1 MCLCKC
7 NILIFAMSR
16 IVYLN
21 FLCYKHLCYHH
32 SLQIRHR
39 GSFMKTFSILTLLFI
54 TIMCLL
60 IMTLAKIIPND
71 DSCISI
77 SESIVGNS
85 ISNFIVKYTLIGEN
99 AIGQEGTFLQ
109 LFIWGL
115 LLIELG
121 GMDCAKFDDMQ
132 NDVLTALAWLKS
144 NEDLIGLK
152 CSSSTK
158 SGEQQVGGNKSTM
171 SNKHQSR
178 FIFGGYSSGGHV
190 ASVVCQNPTL
200 WKEHNLPPPHIH
212 CDSLLFI
219 SPVLSTKS
227 YHDLLLKKVSSLS
240 SASSASLPSLSSSD
254 TGSSSAS
261 EHNLSRQSSL
271 ATTDVSSLTS
281 TLSTS
286 KSPTWLTD
294 QVVKGVFGSA
304 SSTVPSPIHT
314 YEKSPSIPHVFVG
327 CRNEMFGINWLDIFF
342 ASPHYSEL
350 LNSMGIES
358 RYTAINSDHWNILN
372 SKVLSDCLRMELDR
386 A

>member
-1 MCLCKC
+1 
-7 NILIFAMSR
+7 
-16 IVYLN
+16 
-21 FLCYKHLCYHH
+21 
-32 SLQIRHR
+32 
-39 GSFMKTFSILTLLFI
+39 MKTFSLLTLLFI

-60 IMTLAKIIPND
+60 IMTLAKSIPND
-71 DSCISI
+71 DSCII
-77 SESIVGNS
+77 ILESTFGNN
-85 ISNFIVKYTLIGEN
+85 ITNFIVKFYTLIGEN
-99 AIGQEGTFLQ
+99 IIGQEGTFVLMF
-109 LFIWGL
+109 LYGL
-115 LLIELG
+115 LLIQLG
-121 GMDCAKFDDMQ
+121 GDGCATFDDMQ

-158 SGEQQVGGNKSTM
+158 SGEQQSSNKSTT
-171 SNKHQSR
+171 SNKHQSH

-190 ASVVCQNPTL
+190 ASVVCQTPTL
-200 WKEHNLPPPHIH
+200 WKEHNLAPPHIH

-227 YHDLLLKKVSSLS
+227 YHDVLLKKVSSLS
-240 SASSASLPSLSSSD
+240 SASSASLPSLSPSD

-261 EHNLSRQSSL
+261 EHSLSRQSSL
-271 ATTDVSSLTS
+271 ATSDVSSLTS
-281 TLSTS
+281 TLSSS
-286 KSPTWLTD
+286 KSPTWFTD

-314 YEKSPSIPHVFVG
+314 YEKSPSIPHFFVG

-358 RYTAINSDHWNILN
+358 RYTAIDSDHWNILN
-372 SKVLSDCLRMELDR
+372 SKVLSDCLRIELER
-386 A
+386 V

>member
-1 MCLCKC
+1 
-7 NILIFAMSR
+7 
-16 IVYLN
+16 
-21 FLCYKHLCYHH
+21 
-32 SLQIRHR
+32 
-39 GSFMKTFSILTLLFI
+39 
-54 TIMCLL
+54 
-60 IMTLAKIIPND
+60 MTLAKIIPND

-77 SESIVGNS
+77 SESIVGNG
-85 ISNFIVKYTLIGEN
+85 ITKFIVKFYTLIGEN
-99 AIGQEGTFLQ
+99 TIGQEGTFVL
-109 LFIWGL
+109 LFILGL
-115 LLIELG
+115 LLIQLG
-121 GMDCAKFDDMQ
+121 GMDCATFDDMQ

-158 SGEQQVGGNKSTM
+158 SGEQQSSNKSTS

-190 ASVVCQNPTL
+190 ASVVCQTPTL
-200 WKEHNLPPPHIH
+200 WKEHDLSPPHIH

-227 YHDLLLKKVSSLS
+227 YHDVLLKKVSSLS
-240 SASSASLPSLSSSD
+240 SASSASLPSLSPSD

-271 ATTDVSSLTS
+271 ATDVSSLTS

-314 YEKSPSIPHVFVG
+314 YEKSPSIQHVFVG
-327 CRNEMFGINWLDIFF
+327 CRNEMFGINWLDTFF
-342 ASPHYSEL
+342 SSSHYSEL

-358 RYTAINSDHWNILN
+358 RYTAIDSDHWNILN
-372 SKVLSDCLRMELDR
+372 SKVLSDCLRIELDR